1 MILVTGASGFVG
13 SHLVK
18 GLSEAGHSVRA
29 MVRRPGEVERIKG
42 ERIEAAIGDVG
53 NPESLLSAVRG
64 CEAVIHLV
72 GIIQPGPGYSFKSV
86 HVDGTKNV
94 IEAAKAAGT
103 VRHFIYQ
110 SALGT
115 GPDAKGG
122 YYETKYAA
130 EGLTKASGL
139 EYTITRPS
147 IIFGKGDGFT
157 ARMVQLVNQMPVVPV
172 VGSGTVKLQPVYIDD
187 LVEVFKRIIL
197 NPGFYGKTLE
207 VGGPEQLTFNE
218 IMDDIKGALGS
229 KKPTVHV
236 PLCLVRS
243 AAAVMERLLPHP
255 PVTNEQ
261 LDMLQ
266 KDNVCDTGALE
277 GLGISPTPFK
287 AGLKKFL

>member
-18 GLSEAGHSVRA
+18 GLSEAGHFVRA
-29 MVRRPGEVERIKG
+29 FIRRPDEAGRIQG
-42 ERIEAAIGDVG
+42 ERIETAIGDVG
-53 NPESLLSAVRG
+53 DPESLLDAVQG

-86 HVDGTKNV
+86 HVEGTRNV
-94 IEAAKAAGT
+94 LEAARAAGT
-103 VRHFIYQ
+103 VKHFIYQ

-122 YYETKYAA
+122 YFETKYAA
-130 EGLTKASGL
+130 EGLTKESGL

-147 IIFGKGDGFT
+147 IIFGKRDGFT
-157 ARMVQLVNQMPVVPV
+157 AKMVQLVNQMPLVPV
-172 VGSGTVKLQPVYIDD
+172 VGRGTVRLQPVYIDD
-187 LVEVFKRIIL
+187 LVEVFKKITL
-197 NPGFYGKTLE
+197 NPGYYGKTLE

-218 IMDDIKGALGS
+218 IIHDIKEALGS

-236 PLCLVRS
+236 PLCLVRP
-243 AAAVMERLLPHP
+243 AASVMERLLPHP

-266 KDNVCDTGALE
+266 KDNVCDTGS
-277 GLGISPTPFK
+277 LGAFGIKPTTFK

>member
-13 SHLVK
+13 SHLIK
-18 GLSEAGHSVRA
+18 GLSEAGHLVRA
-29 MVRRPGEVERIKG
+29 FIRRPDEAKGVQG
-42 ERIEAAIGDVG
+42 ERIETAIGDVG
-53 NPESLLSAVRG
+53 DPESLFNAVKG
-64 CEAVIHLV
+64 CDAVIHLV

-86 HVDGTKNV
+86 HVEGTRNV
-94 IEAAKAAGT
+94 VEAARAAGT

-110 SALGT
+110 SSLGT
-115 GPDAKGG
+115 GPEAKGG

-130 EGLTKASGL
+130 ERLTKSSGL
-139 EYTITRPS
+139 DYTITRPS
-147 IIFGKGDGFT
+147 IIFGKMDGFT
-157 ARMVQLVNQMPVVPV
+157 ARMVKLVNQMPVVPI
-172 VGSGTVKLQPVYIDD
+172 VGSGTVRLQPVYIDD
-187 LVEVFKRIIL
+187 LVEVFKKIIL
-197 NPGFYGKTLE
+197 NPAFYGKTLE

-218 IMDDIKGALGS
+218 IMVDIKEALGS

-236 PLCLVRS
+236 PLCLVRP

-266 KDNVCDTGALE
+266 KDNVCDCGS
-277 GLGISPTPFK
+277 LGEFGIRPTTFK